1 MVTLAQLAGRVVCSV
16 LAIAV
21 IWIVLGFTVQVGV
34 LLWRVNQEDVVGK
47 DKDE

>member
-1 MVTLAQLAGRVVCSV
+1 MTLAQLAGRLVCSV

>member
-1 MVTLAQLAGRVVCSV
+1 MVTLAQFAGRLVCFV

-21 IWIVLGFTVQVGV
+21 IWMVLIITVQVGV

>member
-1 MVTLAQLAGRVVCSV
+1 MVTLAQLAGRLVCSV

-34 LLWRVNQEDVVGK
+34 TLWRLNHEEEIIG
-47 DKDE
+47 DENE

>member
-1 MVTLAQLAGRVVCSV
+1 MVTLAQLAGRLVCFV

-21 IWIVLGFTVQVGV
+21 IWMVLIITVQVGV

>member
-1 MVTLAQLAGRVVCSV
+1 MVTLAQLAGRLVCSV

-21 IWIVLGFTVQVGV
+21 IWMVLIITVQVGV

>member
-1 MVTLAQLAGRVVCSV
+1 MTLAQLAGRLVCFV

-21 IWIVLGFTVQVGV
+21 IWMVLIITVQVGV